1 MHQARAVRNRRG
13 RRRWRLPGLRAPAT
27 AFLLSLLVLLSP
39 DLTLAPL
46 NAGEPHR
53 TGPVPID
60 LLDIRETGR
69 GTRQIE
75 PDRAPPTAPAAAAP
89 DPRYGRALEAAR
101 TAGGAHGIAF
111 AAVRDGVVV
120 WSGSAGRNR
129 DATTPLEPDDALV
142 IGSVTKTFV
151 AAAIL
156 QLVDEGRIGLD
167 DKLATHLPAMASVAR
182 NVTIRQLLDHTSGL
196 ADVFNDT
203 TRQGLE
209 DHPEVAWTPA
219 QVLGSIHAPWYK
231 PGDGWAYA
239 NTNYFLLGLVIER
252 LSGASLSDEL
262 SRRFIRPLALDHTRV
277 LTGGEDDAP
286 LTPAWATIFWASGA
300 MSASAADLARWGDA
314 LFGEQ
319 LLRQGTRGAMMKLN
333 DHDYGLGVQRIELPG
348 AIGYGHTGLL
358 NTYTTL
364 LVHIPESNVTLAL
377 LVNRSHVDL
386 GGMLTATPGG
396 GPSLLTLASDNP

>member
-1 MHQARAVRNRRG
+1 M
-13 RRRWRLPGLRAPAT
+13 
-27 AFLLSLLVLLSP
+27 LSLLVLLSP

-53 TGPVPID
+53 AGPVPID

-69 GTRQIE
+69 GTRPIK
-75 PDRAPPTAPAAAAP
+75 PDASLPATPAAEVAAP
-89 DPRYGRALEAAR
+89 DARYGPALEAAR
-101 TAGGAHGIAF
+101 TAAGAHGIAF
-111 AAVRDGVVV
+111 AAVRDGVVL

-129 DATTPLEPDDALV
+129 DATTPLGPDDALV

-167 DKLATHLPAMASVAR
+167 DKLATHLPAMASVAQG
-182 NVTIRQLLDHTSGL
+182 VTIRQLLDHTSGL

-203 TRQGLE
+203 TRRGLE
-209 DHPEVAWTPA
+209 EHPEVAWTPA
-219 QVLGSIHAPWYK
+219 QVLATIHAPWYK

-262 SRRFIRPLALDHTRV
+262 SRRFMRPLALDHTRV
-277 LTGGEDDAP
+277 LTGDDDGP

-300 MSASAADLARWGDA
+300 MSASAGDLARWGDA
-314 LFGEQ
+314 LFGDQ
-319 LLRQGTRGAMMKLN
+319 LLRAPTRHAMTELN
-333 DHDYGLGVQRIELPG
+333 HHDYGFGVQRIELPG
-348 AIGYGHTGLL
+348 AVGYGHTGLL

-364 LVHIPESNVTLAL
+364 LVYLPESNVTLSL

-386 GGMLTATPGG
+386 GGMLNAKPGS
-396 GPSLLTLASDNP
+396 GPSLLELASDRP